1 MKALLSLGANLDD
14 RRRALNAAVTAL
26 DTLDDCEV
34 IDASS
39 AYETPAVLPAGAPAS
54 WDQPFLN
61 AAAIVRTSL
70 DPIALLDRCQAIER
84 SMGRGD
90 HARWS
95 PRTIDIDIVTTDGS
109 PVATERLD
117 VPHPLAAVREF
128 VLAPAAEIAAD
139 WRLESG
145 GPTIV
150 DLRHRAAALPS
161 WMQIVNA
168 TPDSFSGDGVI
179 NEPQRAAVDPGANYV
194 DVGAEST
201 RPGARIVL
209 PEEEQERLAA
219 VLDSVQSSDW
229 VRPRLSIDTRHAA
242 TAAWALERGV
252 DVINDV
258 SGASDPA
265 MREVLSGSTCDVVVM
280 HSVTVPADPERMI
293 DPSSDAVDVLEAW
306 LDERMAELERTGISL
321 GRVLLDPGIGFGK
334 TPDQSLALIRA
345 ARHLQRF
352 GLRLLYGHS
361 RKSFIRRWA
370 DIDAE
375 ERDIETLAI
384 SMFLA
389 REGVDVIRVHTV
401 DRHVRAWRVGEDLR

>member
-14 RRRALNAAVTAL
+14 RRRALNAAVTGLDAL
-26 DTLDDCEV
+26 DECEV
-34 IDASS
+34 LAASS
-39 AYETPAVLPAGAPAS
+39 AYETPAVLPDGAPAS
-54 WDQPFLN
+54 WDKPFLN
-61 AAAIVRTSL
+61 AAVVVQTWL
-70 DPIALLDRCQAIER
+70 EPIALLDRCQAIER
-84 SMGRGD
+84 SMGRGE
-90 HARWS
+90 HKRWS
-95 PRTIDIDIVTTDGS
+95 PRTVDIDIVTTDGP

-117 VPHPLAAVREF
+117 VPHPLAALREF
-128 VLAPAAEIAAD
+128 VLAPAAEIAPG

-150 DLRHRAAALPS
+150 DLRHRVAALPS

-168 TPDSFSGDGVI
+168 TPDSFSGDGVMH
-179 NEPQRAAVDPGANYV
+179 EPESVVVHPAANYV

-201 RPGARIVL
+201 RPGARRVQ
-209 PEEEQERLAA
+209 PEEEQRRLAA
-219 VLDSVQSSDW
+219 VLDCVQSSDW
-229 VRPRLSIDTRHAA
+229 VRPRLSVDTRHSA

-258 SGASDPA
+258 SGVSDPA

-280 HSVTVPADPERMI
+280 HSVNVPADPGRMI

-306 LDERMAELERTGISL
+306 LDERMADLDKAGIAPT
-321 GRVLLDPGIGFGK
+321 RVLLDPGIGFGK

-345 ARHLQRF
+345 ARKLQRF

-361 RKSFIRRWA
+361 RKSFMRRWA
-370 DIDAE
+370 DVDAA

-389 REGVDVIRVHTV
+389 RDGVDVIRVHAV
-401 DRHVRAWRVGEDLR
+401 DRHVRAWRVVEDLR